1 MIFTY
6 KDQCLF
12 TDWKYLIVEDRRS
25 RPITE
30 RVVFILLHNKQNG
43 AEFMSGVMK
52 KKSFDSYLDTWQIPV
67 NF

>member
-1 MIFTY
+1 M
-6 KDQCLF
+6 
-12 TDWKYLIVEDRRS
+12 EDRRS
-25 RPITE
+25 GPITE

-52 KKSFDSYLDTWQIPV
+52 KKSFDSYLDTWQIAV